1 MLSKRPVE
9 LGREARLF
17 LLFLSEINLVMGA
30 LFFVYPSL
38 VINLW
43 PWSVK
48 ALAVRFMGAIF
59 LAIAF
64 GCWSA
69 LRAKIWQRAKI
80 LVLVGGTFFGITSI
94 VSIVLAFS
102 QGGGYV
108 ISTWTGYFLVASLGN
123 FYLLS
128 RDGWHKK
135 PQDRLGASQPWR
147 TARWF
152 FRIQTVVVGV
162 FGIMMLL
169 LPDIA
174 QSEFWPWLVATP
186 TLQMF
191 AGLFLATCLATGWAS
206 LQTDIGR
213 IRVLLPL
220 DVIFPSLALLAVGIH
235 WDVISSQSPSAL
247 VTGVWVF
254 IYAFVAVG
262 SAYLYFSSRRR
273 VLM

>member
-1 MLSKRPVE
+1 MSSKRPIE
-9 LGREARLF
+9 LRREARLF
-17 LLFLSEINLVMGA
+17 LLFLSEINLVTGA
-30 LFFVYPSL
+30 LFFVYPTI
-38 VINLW
+38 VIDFW
-43 PWSVK
+43 PWPVK
-48 ALAVRFMGAIF
+48 ALAIRFIGAIF

-80 LVLVGGTFFGITSI
+80 LMLVGGTFFGITSI
-94 VSIVLAFS
+94 VSIILAAS
-102 QGGGYV
+102 EGGGFV

-123 FYLLS
+123 FYLLYHY
-128 RDGWHKK
+128 GWPRK
-135 PQDRLGASQPWR
+135 PQDRLGTAQPWK

-152 FRIQTVVVGV
+152 FRIQTVVVGL

-169 LPDIA
+169 LPNIA
-174 QSEFWPWLVATP
+174 QAQFWPWVVRTP

-235 WDVISSQSPSAL
+235 WDVISSQSPGAL

-262 SAYLYFSSRRR
+262 SAYLYFSSRKMA
-273 VLM
+273 VM

>member
-1 MLSKRPVE
+1 MSSHRPVQI
-9 LGREARLF
+9 GRYSRLF
-17 LLFLSEINLVMGA
+17 LLLLSEANVVLGA
-30 LFFVYPSL
+30 LFYLYPGL
-38 VINLW
+38 VIVYW
-43 PWSVK
+43 PWPVK
-48 ALAVRFMGAIF
+48 ELAVRFLGAIF

-94 VSIVLAFS
+94 VSIVLAAS
-102 QGGGYV
+102 QSGGYV
-108 ISTWTGYFLVASLGN
+108 ISTWAGYFLVASLGN
-123 FYLLS
+123 FYLLY
-128 RDGWHKK
+128 RYGWTRK
-135 PQDRLGASQPWR
+135 PQDRLDTGQPR
-147 TARWF
+147 KTARWF

-169 LPDIA
+169 LPDVA
-174 QSEFWPWLVATP
+174 QHQFWPWLVATP

-206 LQTDIGR
+206 LQTDTGR

-220 DVIFPSLALLAVGIH
+220 DMIFPSLALLAVGIH
-235 WDVISSQSPSAL
+235 WDVISSQSPSAI

-254 IYAFVAVG
+254 IYAFVAAG
-262 SAYLYFSSRRR
+262 SAFLYSSSRKK
-273 VLM
+273 M

>member
-1 MLSKRPVE
+1 MSSKRPVE

-17 LLFLSEINLVMGA
+17 LLFLSEINLVIGA
-30 LFFVYPSL
+30 LFFVYPNL
-38 VINLW
+38 VIDLW
-43 PWSVK
+43 PWPVK
-48 ALAVRFMGAIF
+48 ALAVRFIGAIF

-80 LVLVGGTFFGITSI
+80 LVLVGGTFFGIASI
-94 VSIVLAFS
+94 VSIVLAAS
-102 QGGGYV
+102 QGGGYI

-123 FYLLS
+123 FYLLN
-128 RDGWHKK
+128 RYGWPRK
-135 PQDRLGASQPWR
+135 PQDMLGTDHRWKTAS
-147 TARWF
+147 WF

-162 FGIMMLL
+162 FGIMMLS
-169 LPDIA
+169 LPGVA
-174 QSEFWPWLVATP
+174 QAQFWPWLVATP

-206 LQTDIGR
+206 LQRDAGR

-220 DVIFPSLALLAVGIH
+220 DMIFPSFALVAVGIH

-247 VTGVWVF
+247 VTGVWIF

-262 SAYLYFSSRRR
+262 SAYLYLYSRKTT
-273 VLM
+273 VM

>member
-1 MLSKRPVE
+1 MSSKRPVE
-9 LGREARLF
+9 LARQARLF
-17 LLFLSEINLVMGA
+17 LLFLSEINLATGA
-30 LFFVYPSL
+30 LFFVYPNL
-38 VINLW
+38 VIDLW
-43 PWSVK
+43 PWPVK
-48 ALAVRFMGAIF
+48 ALAVRFIGAIF

-94 VSIVLAFS
+94 VSIVLAAS
-102 QGGGYV
+102 QGGGYA
-108 ISTWTGYFLVASLGN
+108 ISTWTGYFLVASIGN
-123 FYLLS
+123 FYLLY
-128 RDGWHKK
+128 RYGWPRK
-135 PQDRLGASQPWR
+135 PQDRLGAGHPWK

-152 FRIQTVVVGV
+152 FRIQSVVVGV

-169 LPDIA
+169 LPGVA
-174 QSEFWPWLVATP
+174 QAQFWPWLVATP

-220 DVIFPSLALLAVGIH
+220 DMIFPSLALLAVGIH

-254 IYAFVAVG
+254 IYAFVAAG
-262 SAYLYFSSRRR
+262 SAYLYFSSRKI
-273 VLM
+273 VVM

>member
-1 MLSKRPVE
+1 
-9 LGREARLF
+9 
-17 LLFLSEINLVMGA
+17 MGA
-30 LFFVYPSL
+30 LFFVYPNL
-38 VINLW
+38 VSDLW
-43 PWSVK
+43 PWPVK
-48 ALAVRFMGAIF
+48 TLAVRFIGAIF

-80 LVLVGGTFFGITSI
+80 LVLVGGAFFGMTSI
-94 VSIVLAFS
+94 ISIVLATS
-102 QGGGYV
+102 RGGGYL
-108 ISTWTGYFLVASLGN
+108 ISTWAGYFLVASLGN
-123 FYLLS
+123 FYLLY
-128 RDGWHKK
+128 RYGWPRKR
-135 PQDRLGASQPWR
+135 QDRLDTAQPWR

-169 LPDIA
+169 LPDVA
-174 QSEFWPWLVATP
+174 QTQFWPWLVKTP
-186 TLQMF
+186 TLQTF

-206 LQTDIGR
+206 LQRDIGR
-213 IRVLLPL
+213 IRVLLSL

-254 IYAFVAVG
+254 LYAFVATG
-262 SAYLYFSSRRR
+262 STYLYLSSRKQGS
-273 VLM
+273 V

>member
-1 MLSKRPVE
+1 MSSKRSVE

-17 LLFLSEINLVMGA
+17 LLFLSEIDLVMGA
-30 LFFVYPSL
+30 LFFAYPNL
-38 VINLW
+38 VIELW
-43 PWSVK
+43 PWRVGP
-48 ALAVRFMGAIF
+48 LAVRFIGAIF

-80 LVLVGGTFFGITSI
+80 LALVGGTFFGITSI
-94 VSIVLAFS
+94 VSIVLAVS
-102 QGGGYV
+102 QGGGYI
-108 ISTWTGYFLVASLGN
+108 ISGWTGFFLAASLGN
-123 FYLLS
+123 FYLLY
-128 RDGWHKK
+128 RYDWPRKL
-135 PQDRLGASQPWR
+135 QDRLGPGARWR
-147 TARWF
+147 TAQWF

-169 LPDIA
+169 LPSIA
-174 QSEFWPWLVATP
+174 QARFWPWSVATP
-186 TLQMF
+186 TMQMF

-220 DVIFPSLALLAVGIH
+220 DMIFPTLALLAVGIH
-235 WDVISSQSPSAL
+235 WDVISIQSPSAL

-254 IYAFVAVG
+254 IYALVAIG
-262 SAYLYFSSRRR
+262 SAYLYFYSRKRT
-273 VLM
+273 VM

>member
-1 MLSKRPVE
+1 MSSKRPVE
-9 LGREARLF
+9 LGRGARLF
-17 LLFLSEINLVMGA
+17 LLFLSEINLVMGG
-30 LFFVYPSL
+30 LFFVYPNL
-38 VINLW
+38 VINIW
-43 PWSVK
+43 PWPVK
-48 ALAVRFMGAIF
+48 ALATRFIGAIF

-80 LVLVGGTFFGITSI
+80 LVLVGGTFFGITLIIS
-94 VSIVLAFS
+94 VVLAVS

-108 ISTWTGYFLVASLGN
+108 ISTWIGYFLAASLGN
-123 FYLLS
+123 FYVLA
-128 RDGWHKK
+128 RYGWPRK
-135 PQDRLGASQPWR
+135 PQDRLGAGQNWR

-169 LPDIA
+169 LPSIA
-174 QSEFWPWLVATP
+174 QAQFWPWLVATP

-206 LQTDIGR
+206 VQTDIGR

-220 DVIFPSLALLAVGIH
+220 DLIFPSLALLAVADH
-235 WDVISSQSPSAL
+235 WDVISSQSPSSL

-254 IYAFVAVG
+254 IYAFVAAG
-262 SAYLYFSSRRR
+262 SFYLYFSPRK
-273 VLM
+273 VVVM

>member
-1 MLSKRPVE
+1 MPSKRSVE
-9 LGREARLF
+9 LGRDARLF

-38 VINLW
+38 VVDLW
-43 PWSVK
+43 PWPVK
-48 ALAVRFMGAIF
+48 ALAIRFIGAIF

-94 VSIVLAFS
+94 VAIVLAVT
-102 QGGGYV
+102 QGVGYV
-108 ISTWTGYFLVASLGN
+108 VSSWTGYFLVANLGN
-123 FYLLS
+123 FYLLN
-128 RDGWHKK
+128 RYGWPRK
-135 PQDRLGASQPWR
+135 PQDRLGASRPWK

-169 LPDIA
+169 LPSIA
-174 QSEFWPWLVATP
+174 QARFWPWQVAIP

-191 AGLFLATCLATGWAS
+191 AGLFLATCFATGWAS

-235 WDVISSQSPSAL
+235 WDEIAQSPSGL

-262 SAYLYFSSRRR
+262 SAYLYFSSRKTG
-273 VLM
+273 VM

>member
-1 MLSKRPVE
+1 MSSKRSVE
-9 LGREARLF
+9 LGRDARLF

-38 VINLW
+38 VIGLW
-43 PWSVK
+43 PWTVK
-48 ALAVRFMGAIF
+48 ALAVRFIGAIF

-94 VSIVLAFS
+94 DSIVLATS
-102 QGGGYV
+102 HGGGYV

-123 FYLLS
+123 FYLLN
-128 RDGWHKK
+128 RYGWPRK
-135 PQDRLGASQPWR
+135 PQDRLGPGRPWK

-152 FRIQTVVVGV
+152 FRIQSIVVGV

-169 LPDIA
+169 VPDVA
-174 QSEFWPWLVATP
+174 QHEFWPWRVLTP

-191 AGLFLATCLATGWAS
+191 AGLFLATCLATSWAS

-235 WDVISSQSPSAL
+235 WDVISIESPGAL
-247 VTGVWVF
+247 VTGVWIF

-262 SAYLYFSSRRR
+262 SAYLYFSARKTR
-273 VLM
+273 LM

>member
-1 MLSKRPVE
+1 MSSKRPVE

-30 LFFVYPSL
+30 LFFVYPNL
-38 VINLW
+38 VISLW
-43 PWSVK
+43 PWPVK
-48 ALAVRFMGAIF
+48 ALAIRFIGAIF

-94 VSIVLAFS
+94 VSIVLSAL

-123 FYLLS
+123 FYLLN
-128 RDGWHKK
+128 RNGWPRK
-135 PQDRLGASQPWR
+135 PQDRLVAGHPWK

-169 LPDIA
+169 LPGVA
-174 QSEFWPWLVATP
+174 QAQFWPWLVATP

-220 DVIFPSLALLAVGIH
+220 DMIFPSLALLAVGIH
-235 WDVISSQSPSAL
+235 WDVISSQSPNAL

-254 IYAFVAVG
+254 IYAFVAAG
-262 SAYLYFSSRRR
+262 SAYLYFSSRKI
-273 VLM
+273 VVM

>member
-1 MLSKRPVE
+1 MSSKRPVE
-9 LGREARLF
+9 LGRGARLF

-38 VINLW
+38 VISLW
-43 PWSVK
+43 PWPVK
-48 ALAVRFMGAIF
+48 ALAVRFIGAIF

-94 VSIVLAFS
+94 VSIVLAMS
-102 QGGGYV
+102 QGGGYA

-123 FYLLS
+123 FYLLYRYGWS
-128 RDGWHKK
+128 RK
-135 PQDRLGASQPWR
+135 PQDRLGADRLWKI
-147 TARWF
+147 ARWF
-152 FRIQTVVVGV
+152 FWIQTVVVGV

-169 LPDIA
+169 LPNIA
-174 QSEFWPWLVATP
+174 QRQFWPWRVATP
-186 TLQMF
+186 TLELF

-235 WDVISSQSPSAL
+235 WDVISSESPSVA

-262 SAYLYFSSRRR
+262 SAFLYFSSKKIAS
-273 VLM
+273 L

>member
-1 MLSKRPVE
+1 MSSKRPVE

-30 LFFVYPSL
+30 LFFVYPNL

-43 PWSVK
+43 PWPVK
-48 ALAVRFMGAIF
+48 ALAVRFIGAIF
-59 LAIAF
+59 LAITF

-69 LRAKIWQRAKI
+69 LRAKVWQRAKI
-80 LVLVGGTFFGITSI
+80 LVLVGGTFYGFTSI
-94 VSIVLAFS
+94 VSIFLEAS
-102 QGGGYV
+102 QAGGYV
-108 ISTWTGYFLVASLGN
+108 ISAWTGYFLVASLGN
-123 FYLLS
+123 FYFLY
-128 RDGWHKK
+128 RYGWPRK
-135 PQDRLGASQPWR
+135 PQDRLAGGQPWK

-152 FRIQTVVVGV
+152 FLIQTVVVGV
-162 FGIMMLL
+162 FGAMMLL
-169 LPDIA
+169 LPSIA
-174 QSEFWPWLVATP
+174 QAQFWPWLVATP

-206 LQTDIGR
+206 LQTDLGR

-220 DVIFPSLALLAVGIH
+220 DMIFPSLALLAVGIH

-262 SAYLYFSSRRR
+262 SAYLYFSSRR
-273 VLM
+273 VVVM

>member
-1 MLSKRPVE
+1 MSSKRSVE
-9 LGREARLF
+9 LGRDARLF

-38 VINLW
+38 VIGLW
-43 PWSVK
+43 PWTVK
-48 ALAVRFMGAIF
+48 ALAVRFIGAIF

-94 VSIVLAFS
+94 VSIVLAIS

-123 FYLLS
+123 FYLLN
-128 RDGWHKK
+128 RYGWPRK
-135 PQDRLGASQPWR
+135 PQDRLGASQPWKI
-147 TARWF
+147 ARLF
-152 FRIQTVVVGV
+152 FRIQTLVVGV

-169 LPDIA
+169 LPSIA
-174 QSEFWPWLVATP
+174 QARFWPWYVATP
-186 TLQMF
+186 TMQMF

-220 DVIFPSLALLAVGIH
+220 DMIFPTLALMAVWIH
-235 WDVISSQSPSAL
+235 WDQISSQSPSAL

-262 SAYLYFSSRRR
+262 SAYLYFSSRKTR
-273 VLM
+273 LM

>member
-1 MLSKRPVE
+1 MSSKRPVE
-9 LGREARLF
+9 LGKEARLF
-17 LLFLSEINLVMGA
+17 LLFLSEINLVTGA
-30 LFFVYPSL
+30 LFFVYPNL
-38 VINLW
+38 VIDFW
-43 PWSVK
+43 PWPVK
-48 ALAVRFMGAIF
+48 ALAVRFIGAIF

-94 VSIVLAFS
+94 VSIVFAAS
-102 QGGGYV
+102 QGGGYA
-108 ISTWTGYFLVASLGN
+108 ISTWIGYFLVASLGN
-123 FYLLS
+123 FYFLY
-128 RDGWHKK
+128 RYGWGRKL
-135 PQDRLGASQPWR
+135 QDRLGEGRPWR
-147 TARWF
+147 IARWF

-174 QSEFWPWLVATP
+174 QREFWPWLVKTP

-191 AGLFLATCLATGWAS
+191 AALFLATCLATGWAS

-220 DVIFPSLALLAVGIH
+220 DVIFPSLALLAVWIH
-235 WDVISSQSPSAL
+235 WDVLSRESPSVP

-262 SAYLYFSSRRR
+262 STYLYFSSRKP
-273 VLM
+273 VVE